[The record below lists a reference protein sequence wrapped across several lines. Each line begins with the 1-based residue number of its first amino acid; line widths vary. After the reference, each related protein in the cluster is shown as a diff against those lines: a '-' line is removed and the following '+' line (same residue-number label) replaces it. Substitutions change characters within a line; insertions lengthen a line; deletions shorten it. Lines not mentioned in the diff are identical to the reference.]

1 LDSSESNVTNGV
13 ETDEAIPEEEKELDP
28 YQEQIRQIFELAS
41 ECQIMAEEL
50 YPLPEDCSAEMYL
63 AILKIQAEVHVE
75 LFRAIIN
82 NAANMVAAQMI
93 AAQQAAAPPGI
104 ITAQPPPR
112 HGGRV
117 VMVHPPGEGM

>member
-1 LDSSESNVTNGV
+1 LPGE

-50 YPLPEDCSAEMYL
+50 YPLPEGASGEMYL
-63 AILKIQAEVHVE
+63 AVMKIQAEVHME

-93 AAQQAAAPPGI
+93 AAQRAAAPPGI
-104 ITAQPPPR
+104 IVPPPPR

-117 VMVHPPGEGM
+117 ITVHPPGEGL